1 MKAAANHRISTR
13 KRAPD
18 VRSRSRRRSRN
29 PDGDALAL
37 LAADHDAIDALV
49 RRVRTA
55 RLDARRRH
63 ALVLE
68 FCTAQRI
75 HLMLEEEILYPVIR
89 RAAGDAA
96 PLDECRAQLDAIKPL
111 LAQLASMQ
119 PTDRHYEPCIALLH
133 DYIRLHSDQDSEEL
147 FPVARAC
154 GVNLRGLGEQLRA
167 RKRALDS
174 AIVVL
179 GEVLA
184 TSR

>member
-1 MKAAANHRISTR
+1 MKTPVIDRPPTR
-13 KRAPD
+13 KRAD
-18 VRSRSRRRSRN
+18 DARRRSRRRLRN

-55 RLDARRRH
+55 RLGPRRRH

-96 PLDECRAQLDAIKPL
+96 PLEECRAQVDAIKPL
-111 LAQLASMQ
+111 LAQLAAMQ
-119 PTDRHYEPCIALLH
+119 PTDRHYEACIALLH
-133 DYIRLHSDQDSEEL
+133 DYIRLHSDQDFGEL

-154 GVNLRGLGEQLRA
+154 GLNLRGLGEQLRA

-179 GEVLA
+179 GEVL
-184 TSR
+184 TTTG